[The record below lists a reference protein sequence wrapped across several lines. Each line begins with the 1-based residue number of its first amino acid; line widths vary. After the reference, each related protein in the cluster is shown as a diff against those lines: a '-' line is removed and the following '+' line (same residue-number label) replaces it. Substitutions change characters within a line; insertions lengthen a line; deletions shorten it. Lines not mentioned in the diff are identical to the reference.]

1 MTLPWIVLTFLLF
14 FVGMFVL
21 VYFSM
26 RNQDKSLEQI
36 MQQQKVLRMEF
47 ERLADAL
54 DELLEKH
61 EVEDRDFDQRK
72 ENNLENKKVNK
83 PAPELN
89 SPAKTQ
95 ASALGMERLLLG
107 PEKKQATPAP
117 VFAPSAPSSPSFSG
131 SGNNTRAGGMPDL
144 KL

>member
-1 MTLPWIVLTFLLF
+1 MTLPWMMLSFLLF

-26 RNQDKSLEQI
+26 RNQDKALEQI

-61 EVEDRDFDQRK
+61 EVEDRDFDQAS
-72 ENNLENKKVNK
+72 K
-83 PAPELN
+83 PAPEKTRSVP
-89 SPAKTQ
+89 SPMPSQLQPRAQQQTAPAQ
-95 ASALGMERLLLG
+95 GVERLLLG
-107 PEKKQATPAP
+107 PDTSMPTPKLPSSAHPAP
-117 VFAPSAPSSPSFSG
+117 VPGANSRS
-131 SGNNTRAGGMPDL
+131 GGMPDL
-144 KL
+144 KF